1 MLEITLSFLNA
12 LLPHPLLAPRLLA
25 PTPLLLVATVLSL
38 ALVMLPLL
46 APPRAVAS
54 DRRALRRYR
63 VSYTL
68 MLALCSVLMLSGCGT
83 APPQAAT
90 CPPVP
95 AALLESPQEPVLL
108 QRDSASKTPGPT
120 TPATPP
126 VAAPT
131 GQGIS
136 V

>member
-12 LLPHPLLAPRLLA
+12 LLPQPLLTPRFLAPPPLLA
-25 PTPLLLVATVLSL
+25 V
-38 ALVMLPLL
+38 ALVLTMALVSLPLV

-54 DRRALRRYR
+54 NPRALRRYR
-63 VSYTL
+63 VAYTL

-83 APPQAAT
+83 PPPQATT

-95 AALLESPQEPVLL
+95 AALLESPQQPVPL
-108 QRDSASKTPGPT
+108 QRDTRSKTPGPT
-120 TPATPP
+120 TQPTPP

-131 GQGIS
+131 GQSIS